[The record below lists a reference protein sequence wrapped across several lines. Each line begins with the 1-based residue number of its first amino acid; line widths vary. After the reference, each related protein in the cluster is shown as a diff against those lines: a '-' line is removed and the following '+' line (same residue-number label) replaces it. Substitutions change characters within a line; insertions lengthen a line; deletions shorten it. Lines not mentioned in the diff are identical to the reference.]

1 MSTPVDPAQSG
12 NIYPIDHESGAEM
25 ARLME
30 QDHLFTKG
38 MRGLFAERSD
48 LSQIHRILD
57 VACGPG
63 GWALE
68 VAFAY
73 PEKEVVAFD
82 ISETMINY
90 ARTQALAQGLQNVSF
105 RVMDALQPLDFPAAS
120 FDLVNARLIAFLPPT
135 AWPSLI
141 HEFLRIARPRG
152 IIRLTET
159 ELSVSNSPALERL
172 QEFFTCALRAAGRS
186 FSPDGRRIGIT
197 PQLGC
202 LLRQAGCINVQNM
215 AHAIDYSA
223 GTEAYTAFYQDWK
236 IVYKL
241 GQPFFIST
249 GVTTQ
254 QEVDQVYEQ
263 MLLEMMSDDFCAV
276 HYLLTVWGEKSP

>member
-1 MSTPVDPAQSG
+1 MSTPVDPTQSG
-12 NIYPIDHESGAEM
+12 NIYPIDPQSGAEM

-48 LSQIHRILD
+48 LSRIHRILD

-68 VAFAY
+68 AAFAY

-120 FDLVNARLIAFLPPT
+120 FDLVNARLIAFLPPP

-141 HEFLRIARPRG
+141 HEFLRITRPGG

-159 ELSVSNSPALERL
+159 ELSVSNSAGLERL
-172 QEFFTCALRAAGRS
+172 QEFFTRALKAAGRS

-202 LLRQAGCINVQNM
+202 LLRQAGCINFQNM

-223 GTEAYTAFYQDWK
+223 GTEAHTAFYQDWK
-236 IVYKL
+236 TVYKL

-276 HYLLTVWGEKSP
+276 HYLLTVWGEKP

>member
-1 MSTPVDPAQSG
+1 MSTPVDLTQSE
-12 NIYPIDHESGAEM
+12 NTYPIDHESGAEM

-38 MRGLFAERSD
+38 MRGLLAERSD
-48 LSQIHRILD
+48 LPQIHRILD

-73 PEKEVVAFD
+73 PEKEVVGFD
-82 ISETMINY
+82 INQTMITY

-105 RVMDALQPLDFPAAS
+105 RVMNALQPLDFPTAS

-135 AWPSLI
+135 AWPILI
-141 HEFLRIARPRG
+141 HEYLRVTRSRG

-172 QEFFTCALRAAGRS
+172 QEFLTRAFRAAGLS
-186 FSPDGRRIGIT
+186 FSPDGRRIAIT
-197 PQLGC
+197 PQLGR
-202 LLRQAGCINVQNM
+202 LLREAGCINVQNM

-223 GTEAYTAFYQDWK
+223 GTEAYTAFYQDWRM
-236 IVYKL
+236 VYKL
-241 GQPFFIST
+241 LQPFFIST

-276 HYLLTVWGEKSP
+276 HYLLTVWGEKP

>member
-1 MSTPVDPAQSG
+1 MSIPVDQPLSE

-38 MRGLFAERSD
+38 MRGLFAECSD

-90 ARTQALAQGLQNVSF
+90 ARTQALVQGLQNVSF

-120 FDLVNARLIAFLPPT
+120 FDLVNARIIAFLPPK

-141 HEFLRIARPRG
+141 HEFLRITRPGG

-159 ELSVSNSPALERL
+159 ELSVSSSPALERM
-172 QEFFTCALRAAGRS
+172 QEIFTGALKAAGQS
-186 FSPDGRRIGIT
+186 LSPDGRRLGIT
-197 PQLGC
+197 PQLGRF
-202 LLRQAGCINVQNM
+202 LRQAGCINVQNM

-236 IVYKL
+236 MVYKL
-241 GQPFFIST
+241 AQPFYINT

-254 QEVDQVYEQ
+254 QEVDRVYEQ

-276 HYLLTVWGEKSP
+276 HYLLTVWGEKP